1 MKEPTNATWEDSK
14 MDNQAEIKNLSERLG
29 KEEDSE
35 QRRKLEQQ
43 IEKLQKEQIEQRQK
57 EQDNEQKESK
67 ARQESEANEKR
78 ERESKEKQ
86 EREAKDKRE
95 REDKE
100 RREKQ
105 DKEKADKEAK
115 EKAEKE
121 AKEKEAKEAE
131 GNSIA
136 GGKSEKEKPKHDMGE
151 LNRGRGI
158 TDADLRRMTPGAD
171 LAQAAM
177 SPAQR
182 QVWQES
188 EARKYEAFMA
198 EANAGKAPPEQ
209 VGLKQENGLPPQ
221 EKMRVYP
228 SGVEAEADPKQLE
241 LDATRI
247 EKHEAQHEAKALDTV
262 MDNEPAPK
270 QEAEKE
276 QPKEIEKG
284 ETVSGKLGDSYERDG
299 QEYYALEASDG
310 EKYEI
315 SKEAAEGYEKGDEV
329 SVERTDS
336 GYQVEEE
343 YSYGR

>member
-1 MKEPTNATWEDSK
+1 MLFRS
-14 MDNQAEIKNLSERLG
+14 
-29 KEEDSE
+29 
-35 QRRKLEQQ
+35 
-43 IEKLQKEQIEQRQK
+43 
-57 EQDNEQKESK
+57 
-67 ARQESEANEKR
+67 
-78 ERESKEKQ
+78 Q

-105 DKEKADKEAK
+105 DKEKAEKEAK

-131 GNSIA
+131 GNTIS
-136 GGKSEKEKPKHDMGE
+136 GGKNQKEKPKHDMGE
-151 LNRGRGI
+151 LNRDRGI
-158 TDADLRRMTPGAD
+158 SDAELRRYSPNADLV
-171 LAQAAM
+171 QAEM

-182 QVWQES
+182 KVWQES
-188 EARKYEAFMA
+188 EARKFEAFIA

-247 EKHEAQHEAKALDTV
+247 EKHEAQNEAKAIDTV
-262 MDNEPAPK
+262 LDNEPAPK

-276 QPKEIEKG
+276 QPKEIRSEERRVG
-284 ETVSGKLGDSYERDG
+284 ERV
-299 QEYYALEASDG
+299 
-310 EKYEI
+310 
-315 SKEAAEGYEKGDEV
+315 
-329 SVERTDS
+329 
-336 GYQVEEE
+336 
-343 YSYGR
+343 